1 MRSAS
6 VFARTTSVCFIGLEL
21 LAIRVV
27 RLRFMGPND
36 GDSSRE
42 VEEDVDEEEV
52 AVPKA
57 TPGPGAIPE
66 VLAVEAAAPAPP
78 PDCCSVRSEEA
89 GECVRP

>member
-6 VFARTTSVCFIGLEL
+6 VLARTTSVCFIGLEL
-21 LAIRVV
+21 LAMRVV
-27 RLRFMGPND
+27 RLRFMGPNA
-36 GDSSRE
+36 GEFSRE
-42 VEEDVDEEEV
+42 ADEDVDDEEA

-57 TPGPGAIPE
+57 LGPGAAPA
-66 VLAVEAAAPAPP
+66 VPAVEAAAPAPP